1 MRRRKMGKITLEIS
15 DKDLLQLGEAKIRE
29 EIEHTLK
36 LIKMKGLLKDISVA
50 LGSLEI
56 DYEKEL
62 EEIRKDVW
70 EEYKKDL
77 PL

>member
-1 MRRRKMGKITLEIS
+1 MGKITLEIS
-15 DKDLLQLGEAKIRE
+15 DEDLLQLGEAKIKE

-36 LIKMKGLLKDISVA
+36 LVKMKGLLKDISVA

>member
-1 MRRRKMGKITLEIS
+1 MGKITLEIS
-15 DKDLLQLGEAKIRE
+15 DEDLLQLGETKIRE

-50 LGSLEI
+50 LNSLKI
-56 DYEKEL
+56 DYEREV
-62 EEIRKDVW
+62 EEIRRDTW

>member
-1 MRRRKMGKITLEIS
+1 MGKITLEIS

-36 LIKMKGLLKDISVA
+36 LIKMKGLLKEISVA
-50 LGSLEI
+50 LGSLKI
-56 DYEKEL
+56 DYEKEV
-62 EEIRKDVW
+62 EEIRKDAW
-70 EEYKKDL
+70 EEYKQDL